1 LTEWRGS
8 LAIAALICL
17 LNAGNTIAQ
26 DNPTA
31 DSLVRVYQAQRNDS
45 NKVKTLDLLFDSY
58 IYNDAARAKRFAVEQ
73 LAISRHINYPLGVA
87 RGTNNLGVYYSMT
100 DDYDSCRFYYQSA
113 LSIYKTLG
121 HSHRVAK
128 VNYGIA
134 IVEYYRGNF
143 DTALAILDTVVQLY
157 RTEMKDSVG
166 LGVAYTLV
174 GSVNMRK
181 GDLQIALRAVLK
193 AVAILE
199 KEKDLI
205 RLADAYSQL
214 GSVESILTNHQ
225 KSIGYNMKALTIYQE
240 KNDRFFESQAL
251 NDIGNSYFY
260 LAKYPQ
266 ALEHLEKSV
275 VLSRTMGSVDL
286 EATAL
291 TNIGKT
297 YVALRQYDS
306 AASYLQAGL
315 ALAEKSGNKVKVVEA
330 LNDLG
335 DLFLTMDRVPEAVS
349 LLSRAIPIADSIN
362 FKEGLLAAY
371 SKRSES
377 RARLKQ
383 YREALEDHRKYAIV
397 NDSMYSESKSR
408 QIEEMRTIFDT
419 EKKEQ
424 EIALQQNRIGL
435 LEQTAKV
442 NRLQNLL
449 LILGLVFLVLAGG
462 SGIYALSQKM
472 KRNRLE
478 KEAVDAELAF
488 KQKELTTHALHLAK
502 KNETLE
508 NLKQKAKELR
518 GSDQSAN
525 GYQQLIRTINSDLQD
540 DRNWENFVRF
550 FEDVHKD
557 FNSNVSWK
565 YPEITAHE
573 IRMMALIRMSLST
586 KEIASILNISVPG
599 VKKARQRL
607 RKKMQLPTEDS
618 LENAI
623 SSI

>member
-1 LTEWRGS
+1 M
-8 LAIAALICL
+8 I
-17 LNAGNTIAQ
+17 Q
-26 DNPTA
+26 
-31 DSLVRVYQAQRNDS
+31 
-45 NKVKTLDLLFDSY
+45 
-58 IYNDAARAKRFAVEQ
+58 AAR
-73 LAISRHINYPLGVA
+73 
-87 RGTNNLGVYYSMT
+87 
-100 DDYDSCRFYYQSA
+100 
-113 LSIYKTLG
+113 
-121 HSHRVAK
+121 
-128 VNYGIA
+128 
-134 IVEYYRGNF
+134 
-143 DTALAILDTVVQLY
+143 
-157 RTEMKDSVG
+157 
-166 LGVAYTLV
+166 
-174 GSVNMRK
+174 
-181 GDLQIALRAVLK
+181 
-193 AVAILE
+193 
-199 KEKDLI
+199 
-205 RLADAYSQL
+205 
-214 GSVESILTNHQ
+214 
-225 KSIGYNMKALTIYQE
+225 
-240 KNDRFFESQAL
+240 
-251 NDIGNSYFY
+251 
-260 LAKYPQ
+260 
-266 ALEHLEKSV
+266 
-275 VLSRTMGSVDL
+275 
-286 EATAL
+286 
-291 TNIGKT
+291 
-297 YVALRQYDS
+297 
-306 AASYLQAGL
+306 YLQAGL

-335 DLFLTMDRVPEAVS
+335 DLYLTMDRTHEAVS
-349 LLSRAIPIADSIN
+349 MFSRAIPIADSID
-362 FKEGLLAAY
+362 FKEGLLTAY

-383 YREALEDHRKYAIV
+383 YREALEDHRKYAVV
-397 NDSMYSESKSR
+397 NDSMYNETKSR

-424 EIALQQNRIGL
+424 EIALQQNRIDL

-449 LILGLVFLVLAGG
+449 LILGLVFLALAGG
-462 SGIYALSQKM
+462 SGIYALSQKI

-478 KEAVDAELAF
+478 KETVAAELAF

-518 GSDQSAN
+518 DSDQSAN

-557 FNSNVSWK
+557 FNSNVNRK
-565 YPEITAHE
+565 YPDITAHE

-586 KEIASILNISVPG
+586 KEIANILNISVPG